1 MSKSKTVYKPWGK
14 EVWLELNDKYC
25 YKRIYINA
33 GTKTSYQYHEQK
45 LETNFIIDGTAEVW
59 LENDEGV
66 VVKTKMIEG
75 DFFTVHPK
83 KKHRIIALTD
93 IILQEC
99 STPEVDDVV
108 RLEDDTER
116 PDGRIDSENTPP
128 SIAAGA
134 IYLYCKHRDKNITK
148 KELSDICKISEVTIN
163 KCFKSLEP
171 FIDYLLN

>member
-1 MSKSKTVYKPWGK
+1 MKVVNKPWGR
-14 EVWLELNDKYC
+14 EEWLALNDRYC
-25 YKRIYINA
+25 YKRLYVNE
-33 GTKTSYQYHEQK
+33 GHRTSYQYHNVK
-45 LETNFIIDGTAEVW
+45 LETNYIISGEAEVW

-116 PDGRIDSENTPP
+116 PDGRIDSEHT
-128 SIAAGA
+128 
-134 IYLYCKHRDKNITK
+134 
-148 KELSDICKISEVTIN
+148 V
-163 KCFKSLEP
+163 
-171 FIDYLLN
+171 